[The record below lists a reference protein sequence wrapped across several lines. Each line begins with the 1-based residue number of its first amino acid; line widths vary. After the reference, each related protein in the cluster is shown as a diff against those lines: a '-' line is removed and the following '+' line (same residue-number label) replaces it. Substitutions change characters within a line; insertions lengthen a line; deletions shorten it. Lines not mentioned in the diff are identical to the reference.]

1 MKIGGIVEQVNLTLY
16 SITSL
21 KDIPGAAGKILRSFA
36 NEKINLQF
44 ITEGSLHK
52 EYAFISF
59 CVDAEDGQRVD
70 DMLRSQGE
78 FQSHMIRKRE
88 YVCILGVYGP
98 HFREK
103 PGIAALF
110 CSTLGEA
117 GINILGISS
126 SISTISCVIDLR
138 DLEKAKE
145 VTLTKFE
152 LP

>member
-1 MKIGGIVEQVNLTLY
+1 MKIGGIVEQGNLILY

-21 KDIPGAAGKILRSFA
+21 KDIPGAAGRILKLFA
-36 NEKINLQF
+36 FDKINLQF

-52 EYAFISF
+52 EYAFMSF
-59 CVDAEDGQRVD
+59 CVDSEDGQRVD
-70 DMLRSQGE
+70 DLLHSQDE
-78 FQSHMIRKRE
+78 FQSHLIRKRE
-88 YVCILGVYGP
+88 FVCMLGVYGP

-117 GINILGISS
+117 GVNIMGISS
-126 SISTISCVIDLR
+126 SISTISCVIDVR

-145 VTLTKFE
+145 ATLTKFE